1 MAPNPRDRMASCA
14 RSTPSPP
21 PRCSP
26 FLGLS
31 GCGYHT
37 LGAATHLPPD
47 VKTLAV
53 PVFAT
58 RTDSNG
64 TETALT
70 QAVVRE
76 FITRTRFRVTTDSG
90 ADADAVLH
98 GTILKQTV
106 TPLTYNAATQQSS
119 SFVITIVAS
128 VSLTAHDG
136 RVLYENKNYVL
147 PRAIPV
153 HHRPADLYSG
163 GSGSHPAAFA
173 RVCAAACGRYPG
185 RALTSRR
192 HQSDSKAKNA
202 TRFGQFPNFCP
213 VFRAGVFPRRTV
225 FWSRMISALH
235 GHEAATVSGA
245 RWGAGFAAAGRFV
258 AEIEAAQAG
267 TGKLRPGYALLGDE
281 AFLLDRCRAAVL
293 KAFVPDELR
302 DFSLSDLDLASTSIF
317 EVLDRAQTPSL
328 MAPFQ
333 VIFVRNVRQLYTR
346 GAKKDEFA
354 ALDRYFQSP
363 NPQALLLFVADF
375 IRIPA
380 DARRMEMD
388 DKNRNER
395 LKETLGEHCG
405 MVELARVSEED
416 AMRWAAATAQQAGSR
431 LEPDAARELV
441 DALGADMMLVAS
453 ELEKLLLY
461 ASGRGKITL
470 GDVETMVL
478 AAKQRSLYELT
489 DAISA
494 HDRVRALA
502 LLQGLLN
509 SSDAGEDAAI
519 GHLYMLARTF
529 RQMLVILEKNVR
541 DSRAIWQALWQ
552 GFRMPPFA
560 ADDLIRQARRYK
572 SRRELTR
579 ALRLVARAD
588 LELRSSPP
596 DKRLVLE
603 RLIYELASEP
613 KPAAPAWISPQLSFE
628 S

>member
-1 MAPNPRDRMASCA
+1 MS
-14 RSTPSPP
+14 
-21 PRCSP
+21 
-26 FLGLS
+26 GL
-31 GCGYHT
+31 
-37 LGAATHLPPD
+37 
-47 VKTLAV
+47 
-53 PVFAT
+53 
-58 RTDSNG
+58 
-64 TETALT
+64 
-70 QAVVRE
+70 
-76 FITRTRFRVTTDSG
+76 
-90 ADADAVLH
+90 
-98 GTILKQTV
+98 
-106 TPLTYNAATQQSS
+106 
-119 SFVITIVAS
+119 
-128 VSLTAHDG
+128 
-136 RVLYENKNYVL
+136 
-147 PRAIPV
+147 
-153 HHRPADLYSG
+153 
-163 GSGSHPAAFA
+163 
-173 RVCAAACGRYPG
+173 
-185 RALTSRR
+185 
-192 HQSDSKAKNA
+192 
-202 TRFGQFPNFCP
+202 
-213 VFRAGVFPRRTV
+213 
-225 FWSRMISALH
+225 
-235 GHEAATVSGA
+235 
-245 RWGAGFAAAGRFV
+245 RWGAGFSSVARFI
-258 AEIEAAQAG
+258 AEIESAEAG
-267 TGKLRPGYALLGDE
+267 TGKLRPGYVLAGDE
-281 AFLLDRCRAAVL
+281 IFLLDRCRAAVL
-293 KAFVPDELR
+293 KAFVPPDLR
-302 DFSLSDLDLASTSIF
+302 DFCLSDFDLTSTSIF

-354 ALDRYFQSP
+354 ALDRYFKSP
-363 NPQALLLFVADF
+363 NPQAMLLFIADF
-375 IRIPA
+375 LRIPA
-380 DARRMEMD
+380 DTRRMELD
-388 DKNRNER
+388 DKNRFER
-395 LKETLGEHCG
+395 LTETLGAHCG

-416 AMRWAAATAQQAGSR
+416 AMRWATAKAQESGGLR
-431 LEPDAARELV
+431 LEADAARELV

-461 ASGRGKITL
+461 TSGRGRITL

-478 AAKQRSLYELT
+478 SAKQRTLYELT

-494 HDRVRALA
+494 RDRVRALA

-603 RLIYELASEP
+603 RLVYELASEP
-613 KPAAPAWISPQLSFE
+613 KPSAPVWATAQLSFE